1 MAAFNKFE
9 CFVADVG
16 LKKHDLNADT
26 LKVYLT
32 NEQPTVGMTV
42 YNANGDTDDGP
53 EEILAE
59 NGYAAGGVDVE
70 NTWSQTGG
78 VGALAVGADKVLT
91 GTTADDATGFG
102 PFQFA
107 VLYNSSAAA
116 KNLIGWWER
125 AGVTTVMLDETIIL
139 DMTTNLFTLE

>member
-1 MAAFNKFE
+1 MATFHKFD

-32 NEQPTVGMTV
+32 NVQPVAGNTVFGTP
-42 YNANGDTDDGP
+42 A
-53 EEILAE
+53 EITAK

-70 NTWSQTGG
+70 NTWAQVGG
-78 VGALAVGADKVLT
+78 LGTLAIGADKVLT
-91 GTTADDATGFG
+91 GTIADDATGFG

-107 VLYNSSAAA
+107 VLYNDTAAA

-125 AGVTTVMLDETIIL
+125 VSPLTVLVDETFTL
-139 DMTTNLFTLE
+139 DMTDNLFTLQ